1 MRSAAYNGYTSKEVS
16 SLNHTIISSA
26 VSLSALQQKLD
37 LIANNIANI
46 NTVGYKKQ
54 QASFQDVLT
63 TTLSQNPDMQ
73 LPGRMTQ
80 PGLTLGGGSMLVG
93 LRTDLTQGTLQKT
106 DNPFDLALEGHAMFE
121 IEVPIVNDDGTT
133 GVRTLWTRSGRFH
146 LSTVAGLPGYQ
157 VLTTPD
163 GYPVRTVNNG
173 YVAIPNY
180 ADFRIDERGYVT
192 YTNVDGSTGTAGQ
205 IKLMRVM
212 RPDLIMAVSDNLF
225 NVASGVQDPNNVL
238 QQVNFADAS
247 GEGIAV
253 RQYYAEQSNVDLLSE
268 MTELIMVQRAYQL
281 NARALSAGD
290 TMMNLANQLRR

>member
-1 MRSAAYNGYTSKEVS
+1 
-16 SLNHTIISSA
+16 LNHTIISSA
-26 VSLSALQQKLD
+26 VSMAALQQKLD
-37 LIANNIANI
+37 LIANNIANM

-63 TTLSQNPDMQ
+63 ITLNQHPDMQ
-73 LPGRMTQ
+73 LNGRMTQ
-80 PGLTLGGGSMLVG
+80 PGLTLGGGAMLTG
-93 LRTDLTQGTLQKT
+93 LRVDMTQGVLQKT
-106 DNPFDLALEGHAMFE
+106 DNKYDLAIEGQAMFE
-121 IEVPIVNDDGTT
+121 IEVPIINGDGTA
-133 GVRTLWTRSGRFH
+133 GVQTLWTRSGQFQ
-146 LSTVAGLPGYQ
+146 LSPMAGLPGYQ
-157 VLTTPD
+157 VLTTPE
-163 GYPVRTVNNG
+163 GYPLRTVNNE

-180 ADFRIDERGYVT
+180 ADFHIDERGYVT

-212 RPDLIMAVSDNLF
+212 RPDLITAVSDNLF
-225 NVASGVQDPNNVL
+225 NVASTVQDPNNVL

-268 MTELIMVQRAYQL
+268 MTELITVQRAFQL